1 VAHETFGIFQVPGS
15 LVAHETSGIS
25 AHIHVRHTEPGTEQ
39 ERFFYYFFIL
49 LFYDFAKITAPN
61 KNL

>member
-1 VAHETFGIFQVPGS
+1 
-15 LVAHETSGIS
+15 VAHETSGIS